1 MNLYEY
7 YMIMFN
13 IAKKKRSISLLN
25 NIKELMKETPI
36 KLFRESEKDSLNDIC
51 MLLDLIEEYIKKLE
65 RELT

>member
-13 IAKKKRSISLLN
+13 EAKRKKSIKMLN

-36 KLFRESEKDSLNDIC
+36 KLFRENEKDSLNDIC
-51 MLLDLIEEYIKKLE
+51 MLLDLIDEYIKKLE
-65 RELT
+65 SGN